1 VNRAYVDTTVLTD
14 ALLKRDPSAKTALD
28 RYSWTGLP
36 VYAIKEFSAGP
47 LKNWIWF
54 YNKLVNNSYSDAL
67 RELHRMGFT
76 PKRYTTLTAIEA
88 LQQVAKEFESMVN
101 VEVFTN
107 YPGQTLGQT
116 IRDQYLFHLKR
127 RIAQSWRQRRTL
139 TTEVV
144 QELSCYPGRAP
155 RFQAGGLIEKDH
167 LGCDHGGEC
176 CLAAELRKRKPAL
189 EKILETLKK
198 LPPKAENQRRI
209 RILKDLLREK
219 SRFILED
226 KHCRGLGDVV
236 FAVFCPD
243 DAVVLTTNIMDHE
256 PLAAALGKKAEA
268 VERIEA

>member
-14 ALLKRDPSAKTALD
+14 ALLKGDPRIKTALD

-36 VYAIKEFSAGP
+36 VYAIKEFRAGP

-67 RELHRMGFT
+67 RELHRMAFT

-101 VEVFTN
+101 EEVFTK

-127 RIAQSWRQRRTL
+127 RIVVSWRQRRTL
-139 TTEVV
+139 TTDVV
-144 QELSCYPGRAP
+144 QELPCYPERAP

-176 CLAAELRKRKPAL
+176 CLAVELRRRRPAL
-189 EKILETLKK
+189 EKIFETLKT

-209 RILKDLLREK
+209 KILKEFLKKK
-219 SRFILED
+219 SRFVLED
-226 KHCRGLGDVV
+226 KHCRGLGDVI

-243 DAVVLTTNIMDHE
+243 DAVVLTTNIRDHE
-256 PLAAALGKKAEA
+256 PLAAALGKKAEP
-268 VERIEA
+268 VEK